1 VSDAGLS
8 TADKDAR
15 IAELEA
21 ALAAAHAD
29 ISARDILIDTLRVQ
43 IARLKRMQFGK
54 SSEKL
59 DTQIAQLE
67 LALEELEG
75 EAIVAAARRADPAD
89 GVRSAP
95 VRALPAHLPREEQR
109 IEPEQGNCACPD
121 CGGVL
126 RPLGQDSDE
135 VLDAVPVQWRVVRTI
150 RPKYS
155 CRACEKI
162 VQAPAPVKAIARGKA
177 TFGTLAHVVVSK
189 FDHHL
194 PLYRQAE
201 IMAAQGIEIDR
212 STLAG
217 WVGQASVLLDP
228 IVSRIREVGLT
239 ASKIHTDDTPVPML
253 DPGRGKTATGR
264 LWAYAVD
271 DRGSGATTP
280 SLVWYEFTTDR
291 TGAHPQRQL
300 ASFSG
305 YLQADG
311 YAGYDKLYDT
321 NRVTEVACWAHF
333 RRKIF
338 DIHATKPTPLTTDLL
353 ERIGQ
358 LYEIEA
364 EVRGQQPK
372 IRRRTRQDRTQ
383 PLIDELRQTLDDA
396 LRRLS
401 PKSEMAKAIA
411 YGRKRWGALTRFLD
425 DGRLEIDNNI
435 AERAMRCVAL
445 GRKNW
450 LFAGSKAGGDR
461 AAAIYSVIETAK
473 LNGLEPQAYIADVIA
488 KIAGD
493 WPAAR
498 WNELLPCWGGRLPTA
513 SQCARVSA
521 LQDSIKGAARG
532 ANYPHRHG
540 YVKERFSTAWRR
552 CSGEASAA
560 QEVDAPRDDSVFR
573 KAATHPRRYR
583 GMRQFTSLGSSSRIA
598 RA

>member
-1 VSDAGLS
+1 MIAVSDAGLS
-8 TADKDAR
+8 FPDKDAR

-21 ALAAAHAD
+21 ALASAQAD

-43 IARLKRMQFGK
+43 IARLKRMKFGK

-59 DTQIAQLE
+59 DLQIAQLE
-67 LALEELEG
+67 LALEELEA
-75 EAIVAAARRADPAD
+75 EAIVADARRADPALPQRPSP
-89 GVRSAP
+89 VRS
-95 VRALPAHLPREEQR
+95 LPDHLPRTEQR

-126 RPLGQDSDE
+126 RALGHDSDE
-135 VLDAVPVQWRVVRTI
+135 MLDAVPVQWRVVRTI

-155 CRACEKI
+155 CRTCEKI

-177 TFGTLAHVVVSK
+177 TFGTLAYVIVSK

-201 IMAAQGIEIDR
+201 MMAAQGIEIDR

-228 IVSRIREVGLT
+228 IVNRIRDEGLK
-239 ASKIHTDDTPVPML
+239 ASKIHADDTTVPVL

-280 SLVWYEFTTDR
+280 PLVWYKFTPDR
-291 TGAHPQRQL
+291 TGAYPQAEL
-300 ASFSG
+300 SSFAG
-305 YLQADG
+305 YLQADA
-311 YAGYDKLYDT
+311 YAGYDKLYAT

-353 ERIGQ
+353 ARIGA
-358 LYEIEA
+358 LYKIEA
-364 EVRGQQPK
+364 EVCGSPPDV
-372 IRRRTRQDRTQ
+372 RRRSRQDRTR
-383 PLIDELRQTLDDA
+383 PLVEALHQALDDA

-401 PKSEMAKAIA
+401 PKSEMAKAIS
-411 YGRKRWGALTRFLD
+411 YGSKRWTALTRFLD
-425 DGRLEIDNNI
+425 DGRLEVDNNI

-450 LFAGSKAGGDR
+450 LFAGSRSGGER
-461 AAAIYSVIETAK
+461 AAAIYTVIETAK
-473 LNGLEPQAYIADVIA
+473 LNGLEPQAYITDVIA
-488 KIAGD
+488 KIAGE
-493 WPAAR
+493 WPASRWDELMPWNWQAAPDLAR
-498 WNELLPCWGGRLPTA
+498 L
-513 SQCARVSA
+513 
-521 LQDSIKGAARG
+521 AA
-532 ANYPHRHG
+532 
-540 YVKERFSTAWRR
+540 
-552 CSGEASAA
+552 
-560 QEVDAPRDDSVFR
+560 
-573 KAATHPRRYR
+573 
-583 GMRQFTSLGSSSRIA
+583 
-598 RA
+598 